1 METDKMIRIPPS
13 IKPGDTIG
21 IAAPSFGATTEPYA
35 SRLKNACLQLK
46 NRGYK
51 IIEGEC
57 CKKSDGHGIST
68 NPKDAA
74 RELMDFYLSPKIN
87 AIISCG
93 GGELMC
99 ETAGFLD
106 FEKLKSAPPKWF
118 IGCSDNTNFIYPM
131 AVLAETAGI
140 YGQNAPGFGKPWE
153 QSELDAI
160 ALLEGKTRTVSGYT
174 HFQDPTL
181 TVQDPLS
188 PYIFTN
194 KKTLTV
200 FNPNKKNSSAPL
212 KIEGTLLGGCLD
224 CLCNLCGTKLDGTV
238 EFIARRKNIIWLLES
253 CDLSIMAIRRALWQ
267 LKSAGWFKNAALFLI
282 GRPLASFNKE
292 AFGLNSHTAVTGILE
307 DLKVPVVLDAD
318 FGHIDPAIPAIIGA
332 ETQVTVQNNNITL
345 NFTQ

>member
-1 METDKMIRIPPS
+1 MIRIPPS

-99 ETAGFLD
+99 ETTGFLD

-118 IGCSDNTNFIYPM
+118 IGCSDKFYLSSGSACRNSRDLRTKCSRIWKALGTKRTRCHRPSGRKNTNSKRLYSFSRPYPYSSRPSFSIYFYP
-131 AVLAETAGI
+131 
-140 YGQNAPGFGKPWE
+140 
-153 QSELDAI
+153 
-160 ALLEGKTRTVSGYT
+160 
-174 HFQDPTL
+174 
-181 TVQDPLS
+181 
-188 PYIFTN
+188 
-194 KKTLTV
+194 
-200 FNPNKKNSSAPL
+200 
-212 KIEGTLLGGCLD
+212 
-224 CLCNLCGTKLDGTV
+224 
-238 EFIARRKNIIWLLES
+238 
-253 CDLSIMAIRRALWQ
+253 
-267 LKSAGWFKNAALFLI
+267 
-282 GRPLASFNKE
+282 
-292 AFGLNSHTAVTGILE
+292 
-307 DLKVPVVLDAD
+307 
-318 FGHIDPAIPAIIGA
+318 
-332 ETQVTVQNNNITL
+332 
-345 NFTQ
+345 